1 VSVQA
6 SKLRK
11 RVVVV
16 GGGFGGIAAVKALA
30 AAPVHVTL
38 VDRSNHYLF
47 QPLLYQVA
55 MAGLAPAEIAAPI
68 RAVLRHVDNAR
79 VLLAEVTNIELAE
92 RRVHTRECGV
102 LEYDYLVLAPGAV
115 NSYFGHQEWAHV
127 APGLKDLD
135 DAVEIRRRVLLAFE
149 AAEREPNLA
158 AQRRHLTFVV
168 IGGGPTGVELAGA
181 IAELATFVLSR
192 DFRAIKPD
200 ATRVVLV
207 EGGPRVLSAFD
218 PELSERATQSLHEMG
233 VEVLTNARVTEIDEQ
248 GVAIGKTRIEAST
261 VLWAAGVRASP
272 LCERLGLSVDRA
284 GRVPVEQDCSLP
296 GHPEVFVI
304 GDAASLTPAG
314 ATAPLPG
321 VSPVAMQQGRF
332 VARTI
337 VSTIERQPRGSFRY
351 VDKGSMATI
360 GRRRAVAAVGK
371 LKLSGFIAWVAWLT
385 VHIFYLI
392 DFRSKIVVLFDWA
405 WSYFT
410 YQRGSRLITG
420 HRLDAG
426 APERARSAASSAV
439 LPDAAASAAAAAPAT
454 SPAPAGSSGE
464 RLESHGQGLKATANL
479 GGVGS

>member
-1 VSVQA
+1 VQA

-16 GGGFGGIAAVKALA
+16 GGGFAGIAAVKALA
-30 AAPVHVTL
+30 HAPVHVTL

-55 MAGLAPAEIAAPI
+55 IAGLAPNEIATPI
-68 RAVLRHVDNAR
+68 RSVLRHVPNAR
-79 VLLAEVTNIELAE
+79 VLLAEVTEVDLAA
-92 RRVHTRECGV
+92 RRVVTRECDP

-115 NSYFGHQEWAHV
+115 NSYFGHHDWAHV

-149 AAEREPNLA
+149 AAEREPDLA

-181 IAELATFVLSR
+181 IAELATFVLAR

-200 ATRVVLV
+200 ATRVLLV
-207 EGGPRVLSAFD
+207 EGGSRVLSSFA

-233 VEVLTNARVTEIDEQ
+233 VEVLLNARVTTIDEQ
-248 GVAIGKTRIEAST
+248 GVAIGPTRIEAST
-261 VLWAAGVRASP
+261 VLWAAGVRGSP
-272 LCERLGLSVDRA
+272 LCERLGLSVDRS
-284 GRVPVEQDCSLP
+284 GRVQVEPDCSVP

-314 ATAPLPG
+314 DTQPLPG

-332 VARTI
+332 VAKMIEHSIDKRT
-337 VSTIERQPRGSFRY
+337 RGSFRY

-360 GRRRAVAAVGK
+360 GRRRAVAEVGK
-371 LKLSGFIAWVAWLT
+371 LKLSGLLAWLAWLT

-392 DFRSKIVVLFDWA
+392 DFRSKVVVLFDWA

-420 HRLDAG
+420 RRLHAG
-426 APERARSAASSAV
+426 APERVPASAEVAALPAHAASGL
-439 LPDAAASAAAAAPAT
+439 LPD
-454 SPAPAGSSGE
+454 SSGD
-464 RLESHGQGLKATANL
+464 RLELQSQGLKSAANL
-479 GGVGS
+479 GGVGPQ

>member
-1 VSVQA
+1 MQP

-11 RVVVV
+11 RVVVI

-30 AAPVHVTL
+30 DAPVHVTL
-38 VDRSNHYLF
+38 LDRSNHYLF

-55 MAGLAPAEIAAPI
+55 MAGLAPNEIATPI
-68 RAVLRHVDNAR
+68 RSVLRHIDNAR
-79 VLLAEVTNIELAE
+79 VLLAEVTQVDLAT
-92 RRVHTRECGV
+92 RQVFTRECDAF
-102 LEYDYLVLAPGAV
+102 EYDYLVLAPGAV
-115 NSYFGHQEWAHV
+115 NSYFGHQDWAHV

-149 AAEREPNLA
+149 AAEREPDLT

-181 IAELATFVLSR
+181 IAELATFVLAR

-207 EGGPRVLSAFD
+207 EGGPRVLAAFD
-218 PELSERATQSLHEMG
+218 PVLSERATQSLHEMG
-233 VEVLTNARVTEIDEQ
+233 VEVVLNARVTAIDEQ
-248 GVAIGKTRIEAST
+248 GVAIGPACIEAST

-272 LCERLGLSVDRA
+272 LCERLGLPVDRS
-284 GRVPVEQDCSLP
+284 GRVQVEPDCSVP

-314 ATAPLPG
+314 DAQPLPG

-337 VSTIERQPRGSFRY
+337 KGSIEKRTRGAFRY
-351 VDKGSMATI
+351 IDKGSMATI
-360 GRRRAVAAVGK
+360 GRRRAVAEVGK
-371 LKLSGFIAWVAWLT
+371 LRLSGFIAWLAWLT

-392 DFRSKIVVLFDWA
+392 DFRSKVVVLFDWA

-426 APERARSAASSAV
+426 APERVQAIVAA
-439 LPDAAASAAAAAPAT
+439 L
-454 SPAPAGSSGE
+454 PAPAVPVALPESGGD
-464 RLESHGQGLKATANL
+464 RLELQSQGLKPATNL
-479 GGVGS
+479 GGVGSH